1 MIANILSTYLYSNC
15 GFKLNV
21 YLFLMKKKKT
31 DYSAKCTYI
40 LKLIFYYIY
49 LYISSINSKI
59 LLPRS
64 LIK

>member
-21 YLFLMKKKKT
+21 YLFLMKKKNRLFGQM
-31 DYSAKCTYI
+31 YI